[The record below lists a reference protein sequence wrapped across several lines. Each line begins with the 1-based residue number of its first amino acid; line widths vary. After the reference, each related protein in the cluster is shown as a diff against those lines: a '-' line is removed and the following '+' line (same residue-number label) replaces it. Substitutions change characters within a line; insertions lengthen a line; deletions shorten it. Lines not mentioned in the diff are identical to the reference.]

1 MKRRPAAS
9 PWRRIRVYGSQ
20 RSDVDVDLV
29 AQVLVAISEDLPRDS
44 TPAEPQAPDS
54 EADDAPPAE

>member
-1 MKRRPAAS
+1 M
-9 PWRRIRVYGSQ
+9 
-20 RSDVDVDLV
+20 DVDLV